1 MIALD
6 ITGHFVYTR
15 SRRRS
20 IQEMSVSVMGP
31 QGNEAFRC
39 DVATIKSDL
48 AIIKSD
54 LASLKRSMVRLQWGV
69 GFNMMCCFYLVAK
82 AYLP

>member
-1 MIALD
+1 
-6 ITGHFVYTR
+6 
-15 SRRRS
+15 
-20 IQEMSVSVMGP
+20 MGP

-69 GFNMMCCFYLVAK
+69 GFNMVCYFYLVAK